1 VNVPDPSTGV
11 ARGVPSLFLRDAKIV
26 CSPSARFS
34 RVNDVVP
41 NVSTTAP
48 SRVSSQLP
56 SPVTLASPMA
66 SAFRVKSWSLTM
78 TSWVPPSSSEPERRT
93 QAQSRYAYHAQAL
106 MARYGSQNPV
116 IAAELETD
124 GHRSC

>member
-1 VNVPDPSTGV
+1 MNVPDASTGV

-34 RVNDVVP
+34 RVIDVVP

-56 SPVTLASPMA
+56 SPVTLASLMA
-66 SAFRVKSWSLTM
+66 SAFRLKSWGLTM
-78 TSWVPPSSSEPERRT
+78 TSWAPPSSSEPERGLR
-93 QAQSRYAYHAQAL
+93 L
-106 MARYGSQNPV
+106 
-116 IAAELETD
+116 
-124 GHRSC
+124 C